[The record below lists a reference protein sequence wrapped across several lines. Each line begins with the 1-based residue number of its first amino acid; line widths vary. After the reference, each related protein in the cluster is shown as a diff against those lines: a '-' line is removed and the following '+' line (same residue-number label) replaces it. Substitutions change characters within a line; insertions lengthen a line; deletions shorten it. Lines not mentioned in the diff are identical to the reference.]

1 MFSLIVRNINGSWCP
16 KCRICRFKFGGTT
29 KLYRVKKLTENRSL
43 SVRSRDIYLKKLKPP
58 DAKKVCFRLNRNFF
72 EI

>member
-1 MFSLIVRNINGSWCP
+1 MGVGVQNAEYVVLNLEEPLNFTGS
-16 KCRICRFKFGGTT
+16 
-29 KLYRVKKLTENRSL
+29 KKLTENRSL
-43 SVRSRDIYLKKLKPP
+43 SVRSRDIYLKKLKPL